1 MHRCIRCTDATI
13 SLSIATMLR
22 RSLGGLP
29 SLCALA
35 SSGAKLLHASP
46 VPAQLPRALPAPVDD
61 RRKGPRLGYRRRP
74 LQRCVLVLSLAVLSA
89 AAPASAQ
96 QQHNAAKP
104 AREDDDRKGPRLE
117 YKQGPAECLREEL
130 FRSVVASAAHDG
142 IDHLHDDS
150 PDVVRVWFEKIR
162 GGYRGTVEYT
172 DATGAKDVPEVLTS
186 YNCELLAYSVAS
198 TVSDTI
204 PRPPPPPPCPAPTCA
219 ACPACAVCG
228 TPQPVPCPIPPKPPP
243 WRMDLS
249 VGLNTYVMMTA
260 FLSANVGPAVGI
272 AGEVRGEVFGVTGEF
287 RFVLPSRAYAVEPVP
302 GATSSYP
309 QEFDVS
315 QLSALIVPC
324 ARYEY
329 FLGCGVAQ
337 LGGLLVQTPV
347 TYFSRFSFAVG
358 PRLGFEVPF
367 AEKRF
372 AVFGFGEVLF
382 FPARQGIDF
391 TLPDPNKPEA
401 PPANTRWLQSLASG
415 FFGAGF
421 SVRFR

>member
-1 MHRCIRCTDATI
+1 MFS
-13 SLSIATMLR
+13 SLS
-22 RSLGGLP
+22 
-29 SLCALA
+29 C
-35 SSGAKLLHASP
+35 
-46 VPAQLPRALPAPVDD
+46 PAF
-61 RRKGPRLGYRRRP
+61 
-74 LQRCVLVLSLAVLSA
+74 VLFLAVLLTA
-89 AAPASAQ
+89 VPARAQ

-130 FRSVVASAAHDG
+130 FRSMVASAAHDG

-228 TPQPVPCPIPPKPPP
+228 TPPPVACPIPPKPPP

-260 FLSANVGPAVGI
+260 FLTPNVAPAVGV
-272 AGEVRGEVFGVTGEF
+272 AGEVRGKVFGVSAEL
-287 RFVLPSRAYAVEPVP
+287 RFVVPSRVNATEPIP

-309 QEFDVS
+309 MEFDLS
-315 QLSALIVPC
+315 QISALVVPC
-324 ARYEY
+324 GRYKY
-329 FLGCGVAQ
+329 FVGCGVAQ
-337 LGGLLVQTPV
+337 VGFFVMQSSVELQTRAA
-347 TYFSRFSFAVG
+347 YSFG

-367 AEKRF
+367 SEERF

-382 FPARQGIDF
+382 APTRQGFQFIWPAPGAED
-391 TLPDPNKPEA
+391 T
-401 PPANTRWLQSLASG
+401 PPANTQWLQPVASG

-421 SVRFR
+421 SVRFK